1 MMMTDEDRRGGR
13 ATEAGRLITG
23 SAGTGRIAKNNSEVS
38 NLSDSTEDIV
48 IIGNVGY
55 QV

>member
-1 MMMTDEDRRGGR
+1 MKTDEDGRGRR

-23 SAGTGRIAKNNSEVS
+23 SAGTGRIAKNHSEVS
-38 NLSDSTEDIV
+38 NLSDSTGDIV